1 MRTENGQPPQAEPAA
16 TGNAAERTTDAEVA
30 ETEAAA
36 VPPAEDPATSA
47 EEAPKSARAPGK
59 SANRKPASKSA
70 SSKPATVKK
79 ARRTQ
84 RPFPAVSFEDA
95 IVLAEEIQRLAGGQ
109 TRIRRLTLF
118 EQLDRS
124 PDSGL
129 ARQQVVNS
137 NRYGLTE
144 GSYKADFLELT
155 KLGAVA
161 TNSEAPARERTRA
174 RFQLAIMNIAP
185 FASLY
190 ESLKGNKLPAQQ
202 VMRDHLVEDQKLD
215 AELAKEAVELFIV
228 NAKHVGVLRPI
239 SGNERV
245 LTIEHVLD
253 ELPATAQRG
262 GTGDRTLLAPS
273 QPPRGQVASDQDLGK
288 VCFYVTPI
296 GDDGSEERKHADVF
310 LGHLVEPA
318 VEALDAGMGVVRAD
332 HIENPGLITAQVIQH
347 ILHARLVI
355 ADLSFHNPNVFYEL
369 ALRHATGKPTVLIC
383 RQQDKLPFDIS
394 DIRTIRVD
402 MTDIH
407 SFVTQMETWRAE
419 LTNMARRALD
429 DPETSAN
436 PLTAF
441 AGDFQALTAR

>member
-1 MRTENGQPPQAEPAA
+1 MMTENGQPTAVEPGATEDSAEPSDVEPTAPEGAAEPPPQTEPAA
-16 TGNAAERTTDAEVA
+16 TKGTQK
-30 ETEAAA
+30 
-36 VPPAEDPATSA
+36 ATRGR
-47 EEAPKSARAPGK
+47 PKSK
-59 SANRKPASKSA
+59 TRKAA
-70 SSKPATVKK
+70 SSKPAAPKR

-144 GSYKADFLELT
+144 GSYNADFLELT
-155 KLGAVA
+155 PVGATA

-174 RFQLAIMNIAP
+174 RFQLAISNIAP

-215 AELAKEAVELFIV
+215 VELAKEAVELFIV
-228 NAKHVGVLRPI
+228 NAKHLGVLRPV
-239 SGNERV
+239 SGTERV

-253 ELPATAQRG
+253 ELPATSQRA
-262 GTGDRTLLAPS
+262 GTGERTPTPQKPAGV
-273 QPPRGQVASDQDLGK
+273 QAGGDQDLGK

-296 GDDGSEERKHADVF
+296 GDEASEERKHADVF

-318 VEALDAGMGVVRAD
+318 VEALDAGMNVVRAD

-402 MTDIH
+402 MSDIH

-429 DPETSAN
+429 DPGASAN